1 MITQQWIDDLRAIG
15 PTLADEVEAAEA
27 EWTTARQAAHEADK
41 RANDAAAR
49 LRELHLRHAKAVE
62 EYRRDSTI
70 PPGVDAAE
78 LMPLFQWRKP
88 GPIRVSRPYKL
99 RGKMAVDVILFEW
112 FGGQWKHAE
121 VHDVWITGIPIG
133 KRKPV
138 ITPERLRQLWPAG

>member
-1 MITQQWIDDLRAIG
+1 MTTQQWIYDLRAIG

-27 EWTTARQAAHEADK
+27 EWTAARQAAHDADR

-70 PPGVDAAE
+70 PPGADAAE
-78 LMPLFQWRKP
+78 LRPLFEGRQL
-88 GPIRVSRPYKL
+88 GPIRVGKPYKR
-99 RGKMAVDVILFEW
+99 RGEMAVKVTLF
-112 FGGQWKHAE
+112 QWSDGAWRPVTMSHI
-121 VHDVWITGIPIG
+121 WMTGIPIG